1 MPRDFTYNS
10 TPQILNLVS
19 HHTMLVIG
27 LTGGIASGKS
37 TVSKEFA
44 ENGIPIIDADVIA
57 RQVVEP
63 GRKAYEQVV
72 AAFSDDVT
80 GLVDPTDASLNRPA
94 LGKAVFGKPEKLKI
108 LNKIVHGAVK
118 KEMVWQ
124 LAKAYAG
131 GHKMVILDVPLL
143 FESGIHSICGAT
155 VTVFTEKETQ
165 LKRLLERNPELS
177 EEDARNRIESQLSNE
192 IRNYRAD
199 IVLDNNGSV
208 GQLKE
213 NVKSVLAEL
222 SPNWIWHY
230 ADLIPPIGFALAILT
245 VALRAGRDYYKGTI
259 PPKKEN

>member
-1 MPRDFTYNS
+1 
-10 TPQILNLVS
+10 
-19 HHTMLVIG
+19 MLVIG

-44 ENGIPIIDADVIA
+44 ESGIPIIDADVIA

-72 AAFSDDVT
+72 AAFSDDVA
-80 GLVDPTDASLNRPA
+80 GLVDSTDLSLNRPA

-118 KEMVWQ
+118 KEMLWQ

-143 FESGIHSICGAT
+143 FESGIHSICGTT

-165 LKRLLERNPELS
+165 FKRLLERNPELS
-177 EEDARNRIESQLSNE
+177 EEDARKRIGSQLSNE
-192 IRNYRAD
+192 DRNYRAD
-199 IVLDNNGSV
+199 IVLDNNGNL

-213 NVKSVLAEL
+213 NVQSVIAEV
-222 SPNWIWHY
+222 SPSWIWHY
-230 ADLIPPIGFALAILT
+230 ADLIPPIGFALALFTI
-245 VALRAGRDYYKGTI
+245 AIRGCRDYYKGTSV
-259 PPKKEN
+259 PKKDE

>member
-1 MPRDFTYNS
+1 
-10 TPQILNLVS
+10 
-19 HHTMLVIG
+19 MLVIG

-72 AAFSDDVT
+72 AAFGEDVP
-80 GLVDPTDASLNRPA
+80 GLVNPADSSLNRPA
-94 LGKAVFGKPEKLKI
+94 LGKAVFGKPEKLKV

-118 KEMVWQ
+118 KEMAWQ
-124 LAKAYAG
+124 LVKAYTG

-143 FESGIHSICGAT
+143 FESGIHSVCGAT
-155 VTVFTEKETQ
+155 VTVFTEKEVQ
-165 LKRLLERNPELS
+165 LKRLLERNPELT
-177 EEDARNRIESQLSNE
+177 EEDARNRIESQLSNDV
-192 IRNYRAD
+192 RNYRAD

-213 NVKSVLAEL
+213 NVKSVVSEL
-222 SPNWIWHY
+222 SPNVFWHY
-230 ADLIPPIGFALAILT
+230 VDLIPPIGFASAFFT
-245 VALRAGRDYYKGTI
+245 VAVRACRDLYKGSS
-259 PPKKEN
+259 PPKKQD

>member
-1 MPRDFTYNS
+1 
-10 TPQILNLVS
+10 
-19 HHTMLVIG
+19 MLVIG

-94 LGKAVFGKPEKLKI
+94 LGKAVFGKPEKLRI